1 MGKEIHSCQFSEQDI
16 ARYRASLENE
26 TALLRQWFVDDALSS
41 TCDVGGFEIEA
52 CLIDAACRPAP
63 VNADLLQRLGDP
75 LVVPELSRFNVEI
88 NTPPQPLGGPALH
101 AMHTDLIQRWQHCQQ
116 AAQPLNAEL
125 LVAGILPTLRD
136 RDLTLEHMSPV
147 ERYRALNEQVLRL
160 REHDPITLDIQG
172 RDHLHARHHDVM
184 LEAAATSLQIHLQL
198 APARSVRYYN
208 SAVILSAPL
217 LAVSANSPYLFGRD
231 LWDETRIPLF
241 EQAVAVSAHAESRA
255 NRVTFGH
262 AYVRQ
267 SLMQC
272 FEENLTDYP
281 VLLPTPLPTP
291 PEMLAHL
298 RLHNGTLWRWNRPL
312 IGFDDS
318 GTPHLRLEH
327 RVMPAGPS
335 LVDMLANA
343 ALFYGLLR
351 QLATTDTAPESHLS
365 FEQARRNFYAA
376 AKHGLRAELVWLQ
389 GKTLTAQE
397 LVNALLPLARQ
408 GLRHLALHEADIDL
422 YLGIIEGRLA
432 NGMNGAGWQRA
443 YVAQHGH
450 DMTALTCAYR
460 EHQHTGRPVHEWVI

>member
-1 MGKEIHSCQFSEQDI
+1 MGREIHSCRFSQQDI
-16 ARYRASLENE
+16 AHYRACLENE
-26 TALLRQWFVDDALSS
+26 TALLRQWFADDALSP
-41 TCDVGGFEIEA
+41 TCDIGGFEIEA
-52 CLIDAACRPAP
+52 CLVDASCRPAP
-63 VNADLLQRLGDP
+63 INADLLQRLGDP

-88 NTPPQPLGGPALH
+88 NTPPHPLGGPSLQ
-101 AMHTDLIQRWQHCQQ
+101 AMHTDLTRRWRRCQQ

-125 LVAGILPTLRD
+125 LVAGILPTLLD

-147 ERYRALNEQVLRL
+147 ERYRALNEQVLRM
-160 REHDPITLDIQG
+160 RQDDPITLDIQG
-172 RDHLHARHHDVM
+172 NDHLHTRHHDVM

-198 APARSVRYYN
+198 APDRSVRYYN
-208 SAVILSAPL
+208 SAMILSAPM
-217 LAVSANSPYLFGRD
+217 LAAGANSPYLFGHD

-241 EQAVAVSAHAESRA
+241 EQAVAVSARAESRA
-255 NRVTFGH
+255 NRVTFGNT
-262 AYVRQ
+262 YVRE

-272 FEENLTDYP
+272 FEENLTDYA
-281 VLLPTPLPTP
+281 VLLPTPLQTP
-291 PEMLAHL
+291 PERLAHL
-298 RLHNGTLWRWNRPL
+298 CLHNGTLWRWNRPL

-318 GTPHLRLEH
+318 GAPHLRLEH

-343 ALFYGLLR
+343 ALFYGLIQ
-351 QLATTDTAPESHLS
+351 QLATADTAPESLLS

-376 AKHGLRAELVWLQ
+376 ARDGLRADLVWLQ
-389 GKTLTAQE
+389 GKALPAQQ
-397 LVNALLPLARQ
+397 LVSALLPLARQ
-408 GLRHLALHEADIDL
+408 GLKRLAVDDADIDL

-460 EHQHTGRPVHEWVI
+460 EHQRTGRPVHEWAI